1 MPPKSI
7 SLLVAL
13 GGKWAAISARA
24 APAPPFSRAPA
35 ILYLRFIHL
44 GSPSPIFWASS
55 SPRTSR
61 PTGPFSRAPCAA
73 TGRREK
79 EKERDPESPP
89 KEWKYFSSPLA
100 PLPLSIPHLT
110 SPARRRQ
117 EPQGRRGALPM
128 QAQLNQSP
136 MPLRFSSLLSFLL
149 PLAFRPPHAPHRTRR

>member
-1 MPPKSI
+1 M
-7 SLLVAL
+7 
-13 GGKWAAISARA
+13 GGDIRPRRARSTL
-24 APAPPFSRAPA
+24 FSRSGHPLFA
-35 ILYLRFIHL
+35 IH
-44 GSPSPIFWASS
+44 PSWFAFAHFLASS